1 MKDLMP
7 TITSVDNCFHDGNPA
22 TGEQGTRVTAQFL
35 NNVQDHIR
43 DVEAELKYVLS
54 KAGFNPNDTKTTQVY
69 DAIIAIINANR
80 RSASTTS
87 KGEVQLTDSI
97 NMASSVFGA
106 SALAAKTAYDK
117 GVQALN
123 AANGKLAANGTAIA
137 AKKLANAR
145 TIELTGAVSG
155 SGKFDGSGN
164 LSIPTVDNS
173 NKLDRLGDQE
183 LKGKLTVN
191 DILLAAN
198 KNATLSKIVDAINKL
213 FVGDRDAF
221 KNIVNGWGTSGTT
234 PLGISYDFTNT
245 NAWWIKFGLLFG
257 GLIIQGGYFDSG
269 NNRIR
274 IINYPIRFNLDIPV
288 RVVTPHMADNSHKPT
303 PVIITGYDR
312 AVVNQSQELHIKV
325 YNNSLISGIG
335 CFWIAFGC

>member
-145 TIELTGAVSG
+145 TIKLTGAVSG

-257 GLIIQGGYFDSG
+257 GLIIQGGWALV
-269 NNRIR
+269 N
-274 IINYPIRFNLDIPV
+274 
-288 RVVTPHMADNSHKPT
+288 T
-303 PVIITGYDR
+303 ITDKG
-312 AVVNQSQELHIKV
+312 
-325 YNNSLISGIG
+325 
-335 CFWIAFGC
+335 